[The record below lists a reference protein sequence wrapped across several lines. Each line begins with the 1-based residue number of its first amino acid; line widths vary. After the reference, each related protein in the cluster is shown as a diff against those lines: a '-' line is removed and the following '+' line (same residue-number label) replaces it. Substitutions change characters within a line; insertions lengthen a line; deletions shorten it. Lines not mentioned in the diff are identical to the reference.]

1 MNDYNFEHDLC
12 SVMERRAE
20 RIPALSDDFA
30 EQVMSKITAS
40 PPTPLP
46 WERGDWQLTEVTL
59 LPSPTGEGS
68 GVRLLWVR
76 FFSVAAILVLAFLL
90 WPKGHETSQTPTSVL
105 PAIVEVHTQPE
116 PESSQVVEA
125 RGEEVLAEVTP
136 TPQPVSKQRKATKKS
151 APIEEP
157 TLAQAEPIIPVESAS
172 QPPVDDYSYNEG
184 EMMAAGNVKDETKA
198 QWYASEIRQEQ
209 ATHQRQAA
217 YEKEK
222 RRRELELLM
231 YLLSETEEDVPEGTV
246 KTQKS

>member
-1 MNDYNFEHDLC
+1 
-12 SVMERRAE
+12 MERRAE

-30 EQVMSKITAS
+30 DQVMAKMNASKDRVTHHRAS
-40 PPTPLP
+40 TPLHYG
-46 WERGDWQLTEVTL
+46 RGW
-59 LPSPTGEGS
+59 G
-68 GVRLLWVR
+68 WV
-76 FFSVAAILVLAFLL
+76 SVAAILVLAFLL

-231 YLLSETEEDVPEGTV
+231 YLLSETEEDVPEGTI